1 MAPKTVEMMCK
12 KLPQLWLV
20 LQYLRNVETLKF
32 KVNGIAID
40 FSSISAL
47 ISFIPEL
54 ITSYLNV

>member
-32 KVNGIAID
+32 KVNGMAVRLGSLGD
-40 FSSISAL
+40 GKEPDSL
-47 ISFIPEL
+47 IKF
-54 ITSYLNV
+54 T